1 MKTKYFLVYVDDMDK
16 ELAFYIEKLH
26 FKNKRVISLPD
37 DKEGILLQP
46 NNGGHGELCL
56 CLIEKSAS
64 DSNLPTV
71 ILNTE
76 NCLKEFHYL
85 KYRGVKAAQLP
96 RYISL
101 GLSAGFSDGLG
112 NKFLLLEERDYSEV
126 Y

>member
-26 FKNKRVISLPD
+26 FKNKGVISLPD

-46 NNGGHGELCL
+46 NNGQLCL

-64 DSNLPTV
+64 GSNLPTV
-71 ILNTE
+71 IFNTE

-85 KYRGVKAAQLP
+85 KYRGVKAAELP

-112 NKFLLLEERDYSEV
+112 NQFLLLEERDYSEV